1 MREAAGSEE
10 SSTLAPELDRHLD
23 MLSRGIACA
32 SPAPVTLILR
42 APCSA
47 PAKALIAMQDRL
59 SRAGMRAT
67 AILTRLEPED
77 DLRQLFAC
85 LSALSPQDPAA
96 ALIRVARNPRLHD
109 AHEQAVYG
117 DTLCWSGDAMR
128 RDAERR
134 NTLSLF
140 HDGAPGQVRLARL
153 AFAALWAASTP
164 VPERYLR
171 GEIKTFPKGEYAGMP
186 ETPAAISPLFL
197 SPQGWPL
204 IRH

>member
-1 MREAAGSEE
+1 MRETARSEDA
-10 SSTLAPELDRHLD
+10 STLAPELDRHLD
-23 MLSRGIACA
+23 MLSRCLAFAPA
-32 SPAPVTLILR
+32 SHVTLILR
-42 APCSA
+42 SASSA

-59 SRAGMRAT
+59 SRAGVRAT
-67 AILTRLEPED
+67 AILARLEPED
-77 DLRQLFAC
+77 DLRRLFAC
-85 LSALSPQDPAA
+85 LSALFPHEPPAS
-96 ALIRVARNPRLHD
+96 LIRVARNPRLHD

-134 NTLSLF
+134 NTLNLF

-164 VPERYLR
+164 EPGRYLL
-171 GEIKTFPKGEYAGMP
+171 GEA
-186 ETPAAISPLFL
+186 TPAPKADHAGTPQAPAVSPLL
-197 SPQGWPL
+197 ASPQGWPL